1 MKILVLNCG
10 SSSVK
15 YKLIELDDNAQN
27 VLAEG
32 GVEKVGLPDS
42 FLKFKYNGE
51 KVTITTSMPN
61 HNVAIRIILD
71 NLTSAKYGCIKDF
84 GEIDAVGHRVVHGG
98 EKFNSSVLIT
108 DEVIAKVKE
117 CYDLAPLHNPAN
129 IVGIEAISEIMPD
142 VPQVGVFDTAFH
154 QTMPARAYM
163 YALPYEVY
171 EKYGVRDHRGGG
183 RSSARIT
190 IARCVGGALAKT
202 VLRQMGISVTAYTS
216 QVGNIAID
224 RDYRKYDLAGAENNA
239 VRCPDAGAAERMIE
253 LIRRMKGAGDTVG
266 GIITCVIKGCPPGL
280 GEPEFG
286 KLHAMLGGAMLGIN
300 AVKGF
305 EYGDGF
311 DCVTGHGSEQNDVFD
326 IGEDGRVVTLTNHSG
341 GIQGGISNGNDI
353 FFRVAFKPVATIL
366 QPQRTVDVN
375 GRRVEVTARGRHDAC
390 VVPRAVPVVEAMAA
404 MVILDCCL
412 LNRTVRL

>member
-1 MKILVLNCG
+1 MRIK
-10 SSSVK
+10 
-15 YKLIELDDNAQN
+15 
-27 VLAEG
+27 G
-32 GVEKVGLPDS
+32 GVCARRHIQYKEMGNTFGNIFRLTSFGESHGEAVGGVVDGMPAGVEIDVEFIRSELRRRRPGQS
-42 FLKFKYNGE
+42 L
-51 KVTITTSMPN
+51 ITTARKEPDEVELLSGVFEGRSTGAPIGFIVRN
-61 HNVAIRIILD
+61 TNQHSNDYD
-71 NLTSAKYGCIKDF
+71 NL
-84 GEIDAVGHRVVHGG
+84 R
-98 EKFNSSVLIT
+98 
-108 DEVIAKVKE
+108 
-117 CYDLAPLHNPAN
+117 
-129 IVGIEAISEIMPD
+129 D
-142 VPQVGVFDTAFH
+142 VFRPSHADYT
-154 QTMPARAYM
+154 Y
-163 YALPYEVY
+163 Y

-224 RDYRKYDLAGAENNA
+224 RDYRKYDLAEAENNA

>member
-1 MKILVLNCG
+1 MP
-10 SSSVK
+10 
-15 YKLIELDDNAQN
+15 A
-27 VLAEG
+27 
-32 GVEKVGLPDS
+32 GVEIDLEFIRSELRRRRPGQSL
-42 FLKFKYNGE
+42 
-51 KVTITTSMPN
+51 ITTARKEPDEVELLSGVFEGRSTGAPIGFIVRN
-61 HNVAIRIILD
+61 TNQHSNDYD
-71 NLTSAKYGCIKDF
+71 NL
-84 GEIDAVGHRVVHGG
+84 R
-98 EKFNSSVLIT
+98 
-108 DEVIAKVKE
+108 
-117 CYDLAPLHNPAN
+117 
-129 IVGIEAISEIMPD
+129 D
-142 VPQVGVFDTAFH
+142 VFRPSHADYT
-154 QTMPARAYM
+154 Y
-163 YALPYEVY
+163 Y

-224 RDYRKYDLAGAENNA
+224 RDYRKYDLAGAENNV